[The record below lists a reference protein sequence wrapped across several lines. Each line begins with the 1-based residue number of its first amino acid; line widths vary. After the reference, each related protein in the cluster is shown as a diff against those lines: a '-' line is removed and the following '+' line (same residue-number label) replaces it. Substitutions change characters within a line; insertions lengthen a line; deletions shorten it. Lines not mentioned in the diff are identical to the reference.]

1 MTETTTQSG
10 DSWDVLLK
18 SAVLFVRLLQ
28 VTAGLM
34 ATMLLVGALMDGAVL
49 VFLVAALVAGLLLLV
64 ILVLEFVAVRG
75 LRRWAA

>member
-1 MTETTTQSG
+1 MTETTTHEA

-34 ATMLLVGALMDGAVL
+34 ATMLLVGALLDGGVL
-49 VFLVAALVAGLLLLV
+49 VFLVVALVAGLLLLV

>member
-34 ATMLLVGALMDGAVL
+34 ATMLFVGALLDGGVL
-49 VFLVAALVAGLLLLV
+49 VFLVVALVDGLLLLV

-75 LRRWAA
+75 LRRWGA